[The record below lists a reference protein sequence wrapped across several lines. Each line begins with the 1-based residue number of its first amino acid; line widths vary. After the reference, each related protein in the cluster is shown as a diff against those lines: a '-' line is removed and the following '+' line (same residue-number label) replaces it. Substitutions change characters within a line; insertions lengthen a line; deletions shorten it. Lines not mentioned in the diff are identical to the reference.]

1 MFNSIFKIVYFIEVM
16 VISIVRGIGTAKY
29 KRLKVEVDRKTA
41 IDMIFL
47 GLNGIGMIVPFVYVF
62 SSVLDFADY
71 ELPDRVGWAGAVLF
85 GVATWL
91 LWRTH
96 AGLGRN
102 WTPTLGIRSGHKL
115 ITGGVFKYMRHPMY
129 TAHLIWAVAQIM
141 ILHNWIAGY
150 SFIIV
155 QAPFLLLRIRDE
167 EKMML
172 EQFGEEYG
180 EYMKRTGRLFPLLKR
195 NK

>member
-1 MFNSIFKIVYFIEVM
+1 MFNSIFKIVYFMEVM
-16 VISIVRGIGTAKY
+16 AISIVRGIGTVKY
-29 KRLKVEVDRKTA
+29 KKLKVEVDRKTA

-71 ELPDRVGWAGAVLF
+71 ELPGWVGWAGAVLF

-96 AGLGRN
+96 AELGRN

-115 ITGGVFKYMRHPMY
+115 ITDGVFKYMRHPMY
-129 TAHLIWAVAQIM
+129 TAHLIWAVAQIL

-155 QAPFLLLRIRDE
+155 QAPFLLLRIKDE

-180 EYMKRTGRLFPLLKR
+180 EYMKRTGSLFPLLKK